1 MVIRYILIFS
11 ATLFTLVATIFI
23 VLFIISPG
31 KPKVLTDN
39 KGNYLKTSISEK
51 IHVQIGGISQGMFVR
66 SKNIENPVLLF
77 VHGGPCFS
85 EYFLVEKNP
94 TGLED
99 YFTVCYWEQR
109 GCGISYTQE
118 ISLESIT
125 LKQMSNDLIDV
136 TNYLR
141 RRFKKKKIYILAHSG
156 GTAFAIRTV
165 SENPELYNAYIGVAQ
180 ITSQAESEKHS
191 YQYMVD
197 EYSSRGDSAK
207 LKEFKK
213 YPILNDDNYLPS
225 YFGSRLRDESMHELG
240 IGTMRRMKSVIS
252 GVFLPVWGCRAY
264 TLKEKFNIWKSKL
277 TFINKSTIKEQ
288 ILNLDLPSEISRI
301 DIPVYF
307 FSGRYDMT
315 VNKDLSSSFLQSIQA
330 PVKGF
335 YTFKKS
341 AHSPM
346 FEESGRFLMIM
357 TRDVLNK
364 TVNLADKQ
372 QKI

>member
-1 MVIRYILIFS
+1 MVIKYIVIFS

-23 VLFIISPG
+23 VLVIISPG
-31 KPKVLTDN
+31 KPKALTDN
-39 KGNYLKTSISEK
+39 NSENLKTSISEK
-51 IHVQIGGISQGMFVR
+51 IRVQIGGIRQGMFIR

-85 EYFLVEKNP
+85 EYFLVEKYP

-118 ISLESIT
+118 ISLESIN
-125 LKQMSNDLIDV
+125 LKQLSIDLVDV

-141 RRFKKKKIYILAHSG
+141 RRFKKEKIYILAHSG
-156 GTAFAIRTV
+156 GTSFALKTV

-180 ITSQAESEKHS
+180 ITSQAESEKIS
-191 YQYMVD
+191 YQYMTG
-197 EYSSRGDSAK
+197 EYASRGDSAK

-213 YPILNDDNYLPS
+213 YPILDEDNYLPS
-225 YFGSRLRDESMHELG
+225 YFGSLLRDESMHELG
-240 IGTMRRMKSVIS
+240 VGTMRRMKSVIS

-264 TLKEKFNIWKSKL
+264 TIKEKFNIWKSKL
-277 TFINKSTIKEQ
+277 KFINKSTLKEQ
-288 ILNLDLPSEISRI
+288 ILALDLPSEISRI

-315 VNKDLSSSFLQSIQA
+315 VNKDLSSSFLRTLQA

-335 YTFKKS
+335 YTFEKS

-346 FEESGRFLMIM
+346 FEEPERFLTIM
-357 TRDVLNK
+357 TRDVLNNR
-364 TVNLADKQ
+364 VDLAD
-372 QKI
+372 